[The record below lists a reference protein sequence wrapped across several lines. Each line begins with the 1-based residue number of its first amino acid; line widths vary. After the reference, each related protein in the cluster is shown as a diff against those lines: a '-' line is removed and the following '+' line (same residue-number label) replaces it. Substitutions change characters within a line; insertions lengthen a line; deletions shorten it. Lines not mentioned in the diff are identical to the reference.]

1 MKLNDMA
8 IEQLTMI
15 NLTILAGKLFNKV
28 DYIDRQKIKYYNVQ
42 QVVVDYKR
50 QTIEKDWVKEVPV
63 YKDVYKPISYNQ
75 FKQFPKHGKNI
86 AIEEVES
93 LTFRDEYNR
102 ILNSKIHDKVK
113 ALNQLYDKFYT
124 LSDEIINRLEAC
136 IVLDKD
142 YVARVEKELKPAMKH
157 YVENILPE
165 NQIMKG

>member
-1 MKLNDMA
+1 MKLNDMT
-8 IEQLTMI
+8 IEQLAMA
-15 NLTILAGKLFNKV
+15 NLTMLAGKLFNKV
-28 DYIDRQKIKYYNVQ
+28 DCIDRQKIKYYNVQ
-42 QVVVDYKR
+42 QVIVDHKR

-75 FKQFPKHGKNI
+75 FKQFPKQGRNT

-93 LTFRDEYNR
+93 FTFKDEFNR

-124 LSDEIINRLEAC
+124 LSDEIINRLKSC
-136 IVLDKD
+136 RVLDKD

-157 YVENILPE
+157 YVEKVLP
-165 NQIMKG
+165 KY